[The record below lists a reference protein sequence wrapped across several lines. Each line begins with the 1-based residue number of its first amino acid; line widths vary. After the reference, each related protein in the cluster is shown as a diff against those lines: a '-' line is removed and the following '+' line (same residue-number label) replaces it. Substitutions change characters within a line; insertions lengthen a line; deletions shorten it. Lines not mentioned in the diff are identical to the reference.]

1 MDNHAQ
7 QTQILQKYEWTAYR
21 GLYGVENG
29 NAEQFCDSWHGG
41 DSAKSPVWAK
51 IISAYDGSKLNHLFL
66 LHPIRKMPVYMYIYS
81 TYVCVCVWKQPRRST
96 CHLHMLGDTIEEGFV
111 QKKRQTSSLLFGG
124 QIVFH
129 SLLR

>member
-1 MDNHAQ
+1 M
-7 QTQILQKYEWTAYR
+7 
-21 GLYGVENG
+21 ENG

-66 LHPIRKMPVYMYIYS
+66 LHPIRKIPVYMDIYS
-81 TYVCVCVWKQPRRST
+81 TVHLCVCVCENNRRST

-129 SLLR
+129 SLPR